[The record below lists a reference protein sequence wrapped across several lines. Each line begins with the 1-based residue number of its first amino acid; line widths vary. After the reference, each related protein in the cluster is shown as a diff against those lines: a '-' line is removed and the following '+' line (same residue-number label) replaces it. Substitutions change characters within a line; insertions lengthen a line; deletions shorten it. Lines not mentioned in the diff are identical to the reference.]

1 MVQRSAVARS
11 ARSASFFWQAV
22 FILLP
27 VAILAA
33 IGVYTL
39 KRDKAFAEQEAR
51 ERASAVAEDVAER
64 LLAVLGAGPDGQTR
78 NDLVQPK
85 RVGTIFIDEKGN
97 LISHTFL
104 DPLATASTPDVGL
117 LSTAQAALWRKAE

>member
-27 VAILAA
+27 VAVLAA

-51 ERASAVAEDVAER
+51 ERAAALAEDASER
-64 LLAVLGAGPDGQTR
+64 LLAALGAPPAAQPR
-78 NDLVQPK
+78 NDLLQP
-85 RVGTIFIDEKGN
+85 RLARTLFIDGQGN
-97 LISHTFL
+97 LISHQFL
-104 DPLATASTPDVGL
+104 DPLATTQ
-117 LSTAQAALWRKAE
+117 T